1 MTFKCQKYIRTF
13 LIFKNA
19 KKNTWNCKSL
29 FQKIFIVCKRF
40 TVGLKT
46 KNLSRTTRFC
56 LWWFYKGVLGF
67 YKMTTCSRWPL
78 EWSQEW
84 SSYTGMTVFLLIF
97 VVLIKSKFVVCLRK
111 VWQYITF
118 VGANGSDYLELYLCS
133 CLSVKVAPCA
143 CVLKTDLAL
152 TVSGQIDFS
161 GQVFIN
167 RPLQAK
173 RSQGYKPC
181 YYSHEKWRSIK
192 IYLFSTNESV
202 YIYGKLINFCM

>member
-1 MTFKCQKYIRTF
+1 
-13 LIFKNA
+13 
-19 KKNTWNCKSL
+19 
-29 FQKIFIVCKRF
+29 
-40 TVGLKT
+40 
-46 KNLSRTTRFC
+46 
-56 LWWFYKGVLGF
+56 
-67 YKMTTCSRWPL
+67 
-78 EWSQEW
+78 
-84 SSYTGMTVFLLIF
+84 MTVFLLIF

-181 YYSHEKWRSIK
+181 YTTVMK
-192 IYLFSTNESV
+192 NEDLSKFTYFQPTKV
-202 YIYGKLINFCM
+202 YIYMVN